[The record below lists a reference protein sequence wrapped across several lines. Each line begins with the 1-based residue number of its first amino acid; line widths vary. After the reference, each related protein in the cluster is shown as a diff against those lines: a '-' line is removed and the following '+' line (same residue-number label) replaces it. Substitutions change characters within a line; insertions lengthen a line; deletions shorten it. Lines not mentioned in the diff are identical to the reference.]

1 MLINLLKNYYLMK
14 ANKISIVILVAAA
27 IVLYSCAL
35 RKSEPIVGKTFTAKN
50 MQVQHGQELYMK
62 HCQKCHPGGE
72 GGLGPALN
80 STPAP
85 GFLKKLQV
93 RAGLGTMPSFNHH
106 EIAKEDLK
114 DIGRYLKALKH
125 F

>member
-1 MLINLLKNYYLMK
+1 MK
-14 ANKISIVILVAAA
+14 ITQTIIIVLFITVSWL
-27 IVLYSCAL
+27 LYSCAL

-80 STPAP
+80 PNPAP
-85 GFLKKLQV
+85 GFVKKLQV
-93 RAGLGTMPSFNHH
+93 RAGLGVMPSFNHQ
-106 EIAKEDLK
+106 EIAKQDLK
-114 DIGRYLKALKH
+114 DIGLYLKALKH

>member
-1 MLINLLKNYYLMK
+1 MRKKN
-14 ANKISIVILVAAA
+14 IIVILSITVSW
-27 IVLYSCAL
+27 LLNSCAL

-62 HCQKCHPGGE
+62 HCQKCHPNGE

-80 STPAP
+80 PNPAP
-85 GFLKKLQV
+85 GFVKKMQV
-93 RAGLGTMPSFNHH
+93 RVGLGTMPSFNQQ
-106 EIAKEDLK
+106 EISKDDLK
-114 DIGRYLKALKH
+114 DISRYLKALKH

>member
-1 MLINLLKNYYLMK
+1 MK
-14 ANKISIVILVAAA
+14 VNRYSIVILITATM
-27 IVLYSCAL
+27 LYSCAL
-35 RKSEPIVGKTFTAKN
+35 RKSEPIVGKPFIAKN

-80 STPAP
+80 SNPAP
-85 GFLKKLQV
+85 GFVKKMQV
-93 RAGLGTMPSFNHH
+93 RIGLGTMPSFNHN
-106 EIAKEDLK
+106 EIAKQDLK
-114 DIGRYLKALKH
+114 DIGKYLKALER

>member
-1 MLINLLKNYYLMK
+1 MK
-14 ANKISIVILVAAA
+14 ANKISIVICMIAATA
-27 IVLYSCAL
+27 FCSCAL

-50 MQVQHGQELYMK
+50 MHVQHCQELYMK

-80 STPAP
+80 SNPAP
-85 GFLKKLQV
+85 GFAKKLQV
-93 RAGLGTMPSFNHH
+93 RAGLGTMPSFNHN
-106 EIAKEDLK
+106 EIPKQDLK
-114 DIGRYLKALKH
+114 DIGKYLKALKH